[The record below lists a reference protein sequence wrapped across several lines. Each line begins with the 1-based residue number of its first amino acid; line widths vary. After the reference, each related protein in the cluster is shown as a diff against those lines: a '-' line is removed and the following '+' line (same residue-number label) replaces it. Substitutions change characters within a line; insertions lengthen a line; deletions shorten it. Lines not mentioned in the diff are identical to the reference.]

1 MFTTI
6 LIANRGEIACRV
18 AATARKLGIKT
29 IAVYS
34 DADAQAKHVA
44 SCDVAVRI
52 GNAPANESYLKSRSI
67 LDVAREHGAQAI
79 HPGYGFL
86 SENEDFAK
94 ACAHEGVT
102 FVGPPPGAIAAMGSK
117 SAAKNLMAKAGVPL
131 VPGYHG
137 ENQEVQFLRQQADSI
152 GYPVL
157 IKASAGG
164 GGKGMRVVESSADF
178 DAALASCQRE
188 SRASFGDDRVLIERY
203 LQKPRHIEIQVF
215 ADTFGQCI
223 YLFERDCSIQRRHQK
238 VIEEAPAPN
247 MSEDMRREM
256 GGAAVAAARA
266 VNYVGAG
273 TVEFIVEPNGTFYFM
288 EMNTRL
294 QVEHPVTEM
303 ITGLD
308 LVEWQLRVA
317 AGEPLPLTQEQIQ
330 QVGHAIEVRIYAENT
345 EKGFLPSVGR
355 LTHLQLPEHVA
366 FTNGVV
372 RVDGGVRCGDDISP
386 YYDPMIAKLIVWG
399 ATRELALA
407 LMRQTLAETQIVGVH
422 TNVNFLSR
430 LIADD
435 SFAHAD
441 LDTGL
446 IERRR
451 ETLLPPSKE
460 STDDVLAC
468 AVAAVLS
475 EESAEMASQALRKP
489 IPTDP
494 WSIQDGWR
502 LNGAYRRR
510 FVWLDGQTPRTVD
523 LLGIGGDKRL
533 DIDGRTSDFCWSAQ
547 RMPSGAFVLA
557 LRLSGVRRSA
567 TVQKQGERVDVF
579 VEGMHTMLCLQD
591 PLSQALHKEAGQT
604 GGLTAP
610 MPGKII
616 AVHVIEGQAVRQGDA
631 LLVMEAMKMEHAV
644 IAPLDGVVKEIFYGV
659 GEQVSEGATLV
670 GLS

>member
-1 MFTTI
+1 
-6 LIANRGEIACRV
+6 
-18 AATARKLGIKT
+18 
-29 IAVYS
+29 
-34 DADAQAKHVA
+34 
-44 SCDVAVRI
+44 
-52 GNAPANESYLKSRSI
+52 
-67 LDVAREHGAQAI
+67 
-79 HPGYGFL
+79 
-86 SENEDFAK
+86 
-94 ACAHEGVT
+94 
-102 FVGPPPGAIAAMGSK
+102 
-117 SAAKNLMAKAGVPL
+117 
-131 VPGYHG
+131 
-137 ENQEVQFLRQQADSI
+137 
-152 GYPVL
+152 
-157 IKASAGG
+157 
-164 GGKGMRVVESSADF
+164 
-178 DAALASCQRE
+178 
-188 SRASFGDDRVLIERY
+188 
-203 LQKPRHIEIQVF
+203 
-215 ADTFGQCI
+215 
-223 YLFERDCSIQRRHQK
+223 
-238 VIEEAPAPN
+238 
-247 MSEDMRREM
+247 
-256 GGAAVAAARA
+256 
-266 VNYVGAG
+266 
-273 TVEFIVEPNGTFYFM
+273 
-288 EMNTRL
+288 
-294 QVEHPVTEM
+294 M

-451 ETLLPPSKE
+451 ETLLPPPKE

-475 EESAEMASQALRKP
+475 EESAEMGSQALQKP

-533 DIDGRTSDFCWSAQ
+533 EIDGRTSDFCWAAQ
-547 RMPSGAFVLA
+547 RMPSGAYELA